1 MGAAGRADAE
11 RARTPR
17 DTAHAQS
24 SKHAAV
30 TPFAAAL
37 AARAAPLALLEKRT
51 DHPDPARSGTIQRAG
66 EQASRL
72 ACGSHSDRGQA
83 IPAANGP
90 GQWRHCA

>member
-24 SKHAAV
+24 SKHAAA
-30 TPFAAAL
+30 TPFAAAT
-37 AARAAPLALLEKRT
+37 AARAALLALLEKRT
-51 DHPDPARSGTIQRAG
+51 DHPDPARSSTIQRAGRTG

-72 ACGSHSDRGQA
+72 ACGSHSDRDQA

-90 GQWRHCA
+90 GQ